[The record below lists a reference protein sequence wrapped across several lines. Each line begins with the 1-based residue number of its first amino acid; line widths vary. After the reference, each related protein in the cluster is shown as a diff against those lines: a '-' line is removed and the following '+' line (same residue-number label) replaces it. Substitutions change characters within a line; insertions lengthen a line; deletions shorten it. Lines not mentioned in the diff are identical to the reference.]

1 MLDISLWIQHTPK
14 EGNKMEVTRERE
26 TEMYSLSLRESIKF
40 CIQILYTA
48 NESTAVL
55 KALGT

>member
-1 MLDISLWIQHTPK
+1 
-14 EGNKMEVTRERE
+14 MEVTRERE